1 MAIPQQV
8 RDELIERA
16 LNIRKR
22 AYAPYSRYNVGAAL
36 LTDSGEIIDGVNV
49 ENAVHSMGI
58 CAERNAVFQ
67 AVTLGQ
73 HSFRAI
79 AIATDNGGSPC
90 GACRQVLY
98 EFGLDIEIYTI
109 DSDGNLVLETTVG
122 DLLPEAFGP
131 EYLPDN

>member
-1 MAIPQQV
+1 MAIPQTV
-8 RDELIERA
+8 RDELIKHA
-16 LNIRKR
+16 LKIRDR
-22 AYAPYSRYNVGAAL
+22 AYAPYSKYNVGAAL

-67 AVTLGQ
+67 AVALGHQ
-73 HSFRAI
+73 SFRAI
-79 AIATDNGGSPC
+79 AVATDNGGSPC
-90 GACRQVLY
+90 GACRQVLS
-98 EFGLDIEIYTI
+98 EFGLDIEIYTV

-131 EYLPDN
+131 DYLPET